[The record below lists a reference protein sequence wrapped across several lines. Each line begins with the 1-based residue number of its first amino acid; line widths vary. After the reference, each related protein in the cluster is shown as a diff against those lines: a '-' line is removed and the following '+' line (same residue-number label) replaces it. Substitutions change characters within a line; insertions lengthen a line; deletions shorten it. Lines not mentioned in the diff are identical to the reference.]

1 MLQDAAMFD
10 ATQAL
15 VSEVSDGGEHVNIR
29 KMATNGTP
37 CETVNAADR
46 SQGGGSGQDGCGGRF
61 ADAAVAGHKCP
72 LHAHDAPGG
81 LSCVGCN
88 ELRGLAA
95 CRHLVRRVQKQ
106 ARAPIIVGA
115 RAGFRFGG
123 TERRLSTP
131 IIPQDSGEVK

>member
-1 MLQDAAMFD
+1 MFD

-15 VSEVSDGGEHVNIR
+15 NGETVDGFEDCNIGQVRPNRSE
-29 KMATNGTP
+29 
-37 CETVNAADR
+37 CETINTAQSVNGMADSR
-46 SQGGGSGQDGCGGRF
+46 RLANTC
-61 ADAAVAGHKCP
+61 AAGHKCP

-81 LSCVGCN
+81 PSCVGCN

-106 ARAPIIVGA
+106 ARAPIVVGA

-123 TERRLSTP
+123 TERRLGTP